1 MHPGKFSY
9 TSVLT
14 DYHILAWRFIL
25 VRTDDVDIDPVR
37 QPHYIGYMPKK
48 TAPALIDQELEQL
61 EEKVDGLLDII
72 TRLMQENQ
80 SLRAQQVAQASERA
94 GMLERHD
101 EVRNRV
107 DAIVTRLK
115 SLETNI

>member
-1 MHPGKFSY
+1 M
-9 TSVLT
+9 T
-14 DYHILAWRFIL
+14 DYHILALHLTL
-25 VRTDDVDIDPVR
+25 VPTADVDIDPAR
-37 QPHYIGYMPKK
+37 QAHYIGHMPKK

-94 GMLERHD
+94 GMLEKHD

>member
-1 MHPGKFSY
+1 M
-9 TSVLT
+9 T
-14 DYHILAWRFIL
+14 
-25 VRTDDVDIDPVR
+25 
-37 QPHYIGYMPKK
+37 KK

-80 SLRAQQVAQASERA
+80 SLRAQQVTQATERA

-107 DAIVTRLK
+107 DAIVSRLK
-115 SLETNI
+115 SMETSI